1 MARWKGEEVA
11 TDIHEEEQS
20 PKPEGG
26 EVSTNQDGWSQAGQ
40 SRKRTCVHFVEYV
53 SECRPRDHCHGGK
66 WGLKCSRSV
75 ASDSLWPY
83 GL

>member
-26 EVSTNQDGWSQAGQ
+26 EVSTNQDG
-40 SRKRTCVHFVEYV
+40 
-53 SECRPRDHCHGGK
+53 
-66 WGLKCSRSV
+66 
-75 ASDSLWPY
+75 
-83 GL
+83 